1 MMRALLCRQAGGPE
15 TLAVATLPMP
25 EPGPGEVR
33 VRVKAAGLNFFD
45 TLLIRGKYQKKADF
59 PFSPCAEFAGIVD
72 KTGPGVA
79 GFQPG
84 TRVMGWI
91 GWGAAR
97 EFLVLDQAQILALPD
112 AVRDDAAA
120 GLAVTY
126 GTAFHALLTRGALQP
141 GETVAVLGAAGG
153 AGQAAIEVAK
163 LLGARVIACASSAEK
178 LAQAKLLGADE
189 GVNYAE
195 TDLKQ
200 ALKDFTGG
208 RGVDLVYD
216 PVGGDLAEP
225 ALRATGWGGRYLVVG
240 FASGDI
246 PKIPANLLL
255 VKGSSLVGVHWSEH
269 AARSPGILADELRQ
283 LLDFVGKGRLNPQ
296 IHGKFALEDA
306 AQAFGV
312 IENRQAQGKVLM
324 VP

>member
-15 TLAVATLPMP
+15 TLTVARLPIP

-33 VRVKAAGLNFFD
+33 VRVTAAGLNFFD

-72 KTGPGVA
+72 KIGPGVA
-79 GFQPG
+79 RFQPG
-84 TRVMGWI
+84 QRVMGWI

-97 EFLVLDQAQILALPD
+97 EYVVIDPGQILPLPD
-112 AVRDDAAA
+112 GVREDAAA

-126 GTAFHALLTRGALQP
+126 GTAFHAFLTRGRIQP
-141 GETVAVLGAAGG
+141 GESVAVLGAAGG

-200 ALKDFTGG
+200 ALKALTGG
-208 RGVDLVYD
+208 QGVDLVYD

-225 ALRATGWGGRYLVVG
+225 ALRATAWGGRYLVVG

-246 PKIPANLLL
+246 PKIPANLVL

-269 AARSPGILADELRQ
+269 ATRLPSLLADELRQ
-283 LLDFVGKGRLNPQ
+283 LLDFVAQGRLKPQ
-296 IHGKFALEDA
+296 IHGKFALEAA

-312 IENRQAQGKVLM
+312 IENRQAQGKVLLI
-324 VP
+324 P

>member
-1 MMRALLCRQAGGPE
+1 
-15 TLAVATLPMP
+15 
-25 EPGPGEVR
+25 
-33 VRVKAAGLNFFD
+33 
-45 TLLIRGKYQKKADF
+45 
-59 PFSPCAEFAGIVD
+59 
-72 KTGPGVA
+72 
-79 GFQPG
+79 
-84 TRVMGWI
+84 MGWI

-97 EFLVLDQAQILALPD
+97 EYVVIDPGQILPLPD
-112 AVRDDAAA
+112 GVREDAAA

-126 GTAFHALLTRGALQP
+126 GTAFHAFLTRGRIQP
-141 GETVAVLGAAGG
+141 GESVAVLGAAGG

-200 ALKDFTGG
+200 ALKALTGG
-208 RGVDLVYD
+208 QGVDLVYD

-225 ALRATGWGGRYLVVG
+225 ALRATAWGGRYLVVG

-246 PKIPANLLL
+246 PKIPANLVL

-269 AARSPGILADELRQ
+269 ATRLPGLLADELRQ
-283 LLDFVGKGRLNPQ
+283 LLDFVAQGRLKPQ
-296 IHGKFALEDA
+296 IHGKFALEAA

-312 IENRQAQGKVLM
+312 IENRQAQGKVLLI
-324 VP
+324 P

>member
-1 MMRALLCRQAGGPE
+1 MRALLCQETGGPD
-15 TLAVATLPMP
+15 TLVVATLPVP
-25 EPGPGEVR
+25 EPGPGQI
-33 VRVKAAGLNFFD
+33 RVKVQAAGLNFFD
-45 TLLIRGKYQKKADF
+45 TLLIRGKYQQKADF
-59 PFSPCAEFAGIVD
+59 PFSPSAEFAGIAD
-72 KTGPGVA
+72 RIGPDVA
-79 GFQPG
+79 GFAQG
-84 TRVMGWI
+84 ARVMGWI

-97 EFLVLDQAQILALPD
+97 DYVIVDAARLLPIPD
-112 AVRDDAAA
+112 GVRDDAAA

-126 GTAFHALLTRGALQP
+126 GTALHGLLTRGNLQA

-178 LAQAKLLGADE
+178 LAQAKRLGADE

-200 ALKDFTGG
+200 ALKDLTGG
-208 RGVDLVYD
+208 QGVDVVYD

-225 ALRATGWGGRYLVVG
+225 ALRATAWGGRYLVIG

-255 VKGSSLVGVHWSEH
+255 VKGSSLVGVHWGEH
-269 AARSPGILADELRQ
+269 AVRAPSILRDELRQ
-283 LLDFVGKGRLNPQ
+283 LLEYAAEGRLNPQ
-296 IHGKFALEDA
+296 IHGRYGLEEAAAAFA
-306 AQAFGV
+306 V
-312 IENRQAQGKVLM
+312 IENRQAQGKVLLI
-324 VP
+324 P

>member
-15 TLAVATLPMP
+15 TLTVARLPIP

-33 VRVKAAGLNFFD
+33 VSVTAAGLNFFD

-72 KTGPGVA
+72 KIGPGVA
-79 GFQPG
+79 RFQPG
-84 TRVMGWI
+84 QRVMGWI

-97 EFLVLDQAQILALPD
+97 EYVVIDPGQILPLPD
-112 AVRDDAAA
+112 GVREDAAA

-126 GTAFHALLTRGALQP
+126 GTAFHAFLTRGRIQP
-141 GETVAVLGAAGG
+141 GESVAVLGAAGG

-200 ALKDFTGG
+200 ALKALTSMILWAAIWPSLPCAPPLGAG
-208 RGVDLVYD
+208 AISWSAL
-216 PVGGDLAEP
+216 PLATF
-225 ALRATGWGGRYLVVG
+225 R
-240 FASGDI
+240 
-246 PKIPANLLL
+246 K
-255 VKGSSLVGVHWSEH
+255 SLPIWCWS
-269 AARSPGILADELRQ
+269 
-283 LLDFVGKGRLNPQ
+283 K
-296 IHGKFALEDA
+296 
-306 AQAFGV
+306 AQALWGCIGV
-312 IENRQAQGKVLM
+312 SMPRDCPACWLMNCANSWILWRKVVSSPKFTANSPWKRQPKPLA
-324 VP
+324 

>member
-1 MMRALLCRQAGGPE
+1 MMRALLCQQAGGPE
-15 TLAVATLPMP
+15 SLAVAQLPIP
-25 EPGPGEVR
+25 EPGPGQVR
-33 VRVKAAGLNFFD
+33 VRVTAAGLNFFD

-79 GFQPG
+79 GFASG

-112 AVRDDAAA
+112 TVRDDAAA

-126 GTAFHALLTRGALQP
+126 GTAFHALVTRGRLQP

-178 LAQAKLLGADE
+178 LAQAQLLGADE
-189 GVNYAE
+189 SVNYAG

-200 ALKDFTGG
+200 ALKDLTGG
-208 RGVDLVYD
+208 RGVDVVYD

-269 AARSPGILADELRQ
+269 AVRSPGILADELRQ
-283 LLDFVGKGRLNPQ
+283 LLDFVGEGRLNPQ

-312 IENRQAQGKVLM
+312 IENRQAQGKVLLI
-324 VP
+324 P

>member
-1 MMRALLCRQAGGPE
+1 MMRALLCREAGGPE
-15 TLAVATLPMP
+15 KLGVAMLPVP
-25 EPGPGEVR
+25 EPGPGQIR
-33 VRVKAAGLNFFD
+33 VRVTAAGLNFFD
-45 TLLIRGKYQKKADF
+45 TLLIRGKYQQKADF
-59 PFSPCAEFAGIVD
+59 PFSPGAEFAGIID
-72 KTGPGVA
+72 KIGPHVQ

-84 TRVMGWI
+84 CRVMGWI

-97 EFLVLDQAQILALPD
+97 EFVVLDPGQILPLPD
-112 AVRDDAAA
+112 HVRDDAAA

-126 GTAFHALLTRGALQP
+126 GTALHAFLTRGKLQP

-163 LLGARVIACASSAEK
+163 LLGARVIACASTAEK
-178 LAQAKLLGADE
+178 LAQAKLLGADQ
-189 GVNYAE
+189 GINYAE

-200 ALKDFTGG
+200 ALKDLTQG
-208 RGVDLVYD
+208 RGVDVVYD

-269 AARSPGILADELRQ
+269 AMRSPGILADELRQ
-283 LLDFVGKGRLNPQ
+283 LLGFAAEGRLTPQ
-296 IHGKFALEDA
+296 IYGRFALEDA

-312 IENRQAQGKVLM
+312 IENRKAQGKVLLI
-324 VP
+324 P